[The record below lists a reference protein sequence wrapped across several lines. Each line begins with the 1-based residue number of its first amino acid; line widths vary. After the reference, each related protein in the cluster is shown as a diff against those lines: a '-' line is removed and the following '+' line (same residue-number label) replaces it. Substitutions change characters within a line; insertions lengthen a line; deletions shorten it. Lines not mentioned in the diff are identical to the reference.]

1 LPELRECYHSV
12 QVYFFTPK
20 VAVYGGTGP
29 TAGMAV
35 YGIGDFGGVTNW
47 WKEASV
53 TFPTASHWKQTT
65 TSDKTGKKITLG
77 QQMWESV
84 EFLSVHLLAIN
95 GTPGD
100 MFVKNVRIEKVK

>member
-1 LPELRECYHSV
+1 MV
-12 QVYFFTPK
+12 
-20 VAVYGGTGP
+20 
-29 TAGMAV
+29 
-35 YGIGDFGGVTNW
+35 
-47 WKEASV
+47 
-53 TFPTASHWKQTT
+53 FPTASHWKQTT